1 MSDRLND
8 ISEVLPFWVNGSLDA
23 AESARVEQALA
34 GSAELRAEAEEL
46 RALRQDMRS
55 VPMAA
60 GPGDLG
66 LARLMRAI
74 DAETVA
80 PKTYD
85 TRYNLQRMAASVAV
99 AAVLSS
105 LATYGVM
112 RGGENA
118 PALYEQASGEDLEAT
133 LTVSFKPEATEAAIS
148 ALLREKGLVIVDG
161 PSAIGLYR
169 IALPLDI
176 TSDDATRY
184 LADATSIIGHVEL
197 TE

>member
-8 ISEVLPFWVNGSLDA
+8 ISEVLPFWVNGSLDE
-23 AESARVEQALA
+23 AERVQVEQALA
-34 GSAELRAEAEEL
+34 GSADLRAEAEEL

-74 DAETVA
+74 DAETAA
-80 PKTYD
+80 PKTND
-85 TRYNLQRMAASVAV
+85 SRYTLQRMAASVAV

-105 LATYGVM
+105 FATYGVM
-112 RGGENA
+112 NSGENELA
-118 PALYEQASGEDLEAT
+118 VYEQASGEDPATT
-133 LTVSFKPEATEAAIS
+133 LTVTFKPEATEAAIS
-148 ALLREKGLVIVDG
+148 NLLREKGLVIVDG

-169 IALPLDI
+169 VGLPLDM
-176 TSDDATRY
+176 TSDDAARY
-184 LADATSIIGHVEL
+184 LADASLIIAHVEL